1 MTAKVN
7 FKLVI
12 FVIFLLILLICQ
24 WQFESICEN
33 VKAADTGHHQKG
45 FRHIFIDSSCWP
57 FKSFEATTQIKTFEE
72 PFLNLETLMINSYL
86 LANQKTNFI
95 LCQIAPEEYG
105 FCSILLTLIYFS

>member
-1 MTAKVN
+1 
-7 FKLVI
+7 
-12 FVIFLLILLICQ
+12 
-24 WQFESICEN
+24 